1 MWAAAPGASA
11 CKIFR
16 MSLVLPHLVVAVV
29 VAAGGKLLFVEEDAG
44 GERVLNQP
52 AGHVEPGETLEAA
65 ARREA
70 LEETG
75 WEVKPD
81 AIVGVYRWTSD
92 AGTPFL
98 RVAFAAEPV
107 RHHDRALDPDI
118 LATCWLAPSQ
128 LAGRALRS
136 PLVQATV
143 DDWCAGVRLPL
154 ARLREWP

>member
-1 MWAAAPGASA
+1 
-11 CKIFR
+11 

-29 VAAGGKLLFVEEDAG
+29 VVRDGKLLFVEEDTG

-81 AIVGVYRWTSD
+81 AIVGIYRWTSD
-92 AGTPFL
+92 AGTPYL
-98 RVAFAAEPV
+98 RVAFAAEAV
-107 RHHDRALDPDI
+107 RHDAGRALDPDI
-118 LATCWLAPSQ
+118 LATHWLAPSQ
-128 LAGRALRS
+128 LGGRALRS